1 MTNTNTQMFFSC
13 QFSVKVLAKNMSYK
27 QTVVTRLHIFFP
39 NQCRHIKKRHL
50 KSYSF
55 KKNSKS
61 YRGLNNNCSKI
72 QDQNKGYYVSKL
84 IAFNKIFQ
92 LSRKEWM
99 VECWIIFKPRFLQV
113 KGKVSKHKLDSCV
126 VWNI

>member
-27 QTVVTRLHIFFP
+27 QTGGHSFAYFLSKS
-39 NQCRHIKKRHL
+39 CRHIKKRHL

-72 QDQNKGYYVSKL
+72 QDENKGYYVSKL

-92 LSRKEWM
+92 LFRKE
-99 VECWIIFKPRFLQV
+99 
-113 KGKVSKHKLDSCV
+113 
-126 VWNI
+126 